1 MTVQISNDLEVLFF
15 SSSHFYKFLC
25 GHSWYEYKN
34 MKYSYLIT
42 SKHNIEC
49 TKLFFKGSILSAE
62 RLGLIVLRGR
72 LVQLSEKFQ
81 NKLLYF
87 QFQNIKSTWKLL
99 EILRFRFLSKNIAMS
114 QQVP

>member
-1 MTVQISNDLEVLFF
+1 MTVQISNDLEALFF
-15 SSSHFYKFLC
+15 PSSHFYKFLC

-34 MKYSYLIT
+34 MNILILLQV
-42 SKHNIEC
+42 NI
-49 TKLFFKGSILSAE
+49 TLNALNYFLKVIISSVE
-62 RLGLIVLRGR
+62 RLGFIVLRGG

-87 QFQNIKSTWKLL
+87 QFQNIKGTWKLS